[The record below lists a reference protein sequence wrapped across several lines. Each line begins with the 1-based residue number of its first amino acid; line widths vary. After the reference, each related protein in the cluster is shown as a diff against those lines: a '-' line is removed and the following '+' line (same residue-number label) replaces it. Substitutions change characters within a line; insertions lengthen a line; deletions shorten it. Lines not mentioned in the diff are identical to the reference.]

1 MALDEELPGLDVLL
15 LEEESALAVSGV
27 TPEELRA
34 YPGLARLLEE
44 LGCAPSG
51 GELRQAAWE
60 LAQQREAWLRWES
73 LWRGL
78 RELLLET
85 PTHETPA
92 LEPAVRRALE
102 RSLLLAELRHRAP
115 ALASLL
121 PPAEDPSLLRARVL
135 PVLERHLAHKVQE
148 VARYYSGGTAAPQ
161 NPSPAPQDPSS
172 APQDPSSAPP
182 GPPKGVAE
190 ALADDQSRLRRARIR
205 SRRLEQLLAQQ
216 RGAYSQVLGR
226 CAALLG
232 RLAGESCAGA
242 RAELDGHHAEYLEA
256 KGVAVLLKVRLEELR
271 LLLDTYPREK
281 VEAHRLI
288 RAGLEAGLER
298 AAAEASQAR
307 AALEA
312 FEALGPTFAAMAA
325 EYGRLQERLRHR
337 RWALRQLRAPA
348 PGPAPRPE
356 TPPPGPAPRP
366 QSPPPE

>member
-216 RGAYSQVLGR
+216 RGAYSQGR
-226 CAALLG
+226 
-232 RLAGESCAGA
+232 AGGGAGA
-242 RAELDGHHAEYLEA
+242 RGRG
-256 KGVAVLLKVRLEELR
+256 GVAGAGGAGGVRGAGPHLR
-271 LLLDTYPREK
+271 GDGGR
-281 VEAHRLI
+281 V
-288 RAGLEAGLER
+288 R
-298 AAAEASQAR
+298 AAAG
-307 AALEA
+307 AAA
-312 FEALGPTFAAMAA
+312 
-325 EYGRLQERLRHR
+325 
-337 RWALRQLRAPA
+337 APA
-348 PGPAPRPE
+348 VGPAAAPRPRARPRPPPRDPAPRPR
-356 TPPPGPAPRP
+356 PPAPVTTP
-366 QSPPPE
+366 